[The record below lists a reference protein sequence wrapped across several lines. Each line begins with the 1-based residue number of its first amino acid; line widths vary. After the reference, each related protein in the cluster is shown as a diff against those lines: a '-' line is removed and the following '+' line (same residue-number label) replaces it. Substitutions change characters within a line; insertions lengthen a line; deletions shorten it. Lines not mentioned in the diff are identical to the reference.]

1 MKISYLR
8 PVLRW
13 QSVLFTTLVL
23 GCSGC
28 EKGKDPAQ
36 PKSEASESA
45 RVGATGAPDGL
56 PVPPGEEV
64 SFDAALARV
73 EQVRGLKKKD
83 TVRGLLVKTHDLAQH
98 VRLALAYERPEQ
110 VLQGTEQMLVGLGLV
125 PPSFDFH
132 ATMLSLLEENL
143 AGLYEPRLGLMMV
156 RHDLAADTR
165 QITLL
170 HELVHALQDQYFDLD
185 EIVVSRPD
193 DSDRSSA
200 LSCLAEGDATS
211 AMLDGVLPEGKTA
224 LDLPEGSIEAQFFA
238 QAPQTKAPGLII
250 RSLYAPYL
258 DGLKFVHQL
267 RRRGGFEEVN
277 RVFAEPPIS
286 TEQVLHLDKYD
297 SREAPIAVDV
307 PSAPDP
313 SFKLV
318 LHDIWGEQSLR
329 LALEEWMEPELASQA
344 AAGWGG
350 DRIVSYQRA
359 NELAVAWDIVMDDEK
374 QADELSA
381 ALSEVFGAQTKPE
394 PDPRALAQPAPL
406 CTSWGESGPAVA
418 FARQGR
424 HVLLVGGPYD
434 RAQRAGD
441 CGRTVGWLETL
452 LGKLDP

>member
-1 MKISYLR
+1 MSAWYSYGSSR
-8 PVLRW
+8 
-13 QSVLFTTLVL
+13 
-23 GCSGC
+23 GCNAIFVSLLIGCLGC

-36 PKSEASESA
+36 ATPESSRAERSDAGTASK
-45 RVGATGAPDGL
+45 GGL
-56 PVPPGEEV
+56 PVPPGEPV

-83 TVRGLLVKTHDLAQH
+83 IVRGLLVKSQDLAQH
-98 VRLALAYERPEQ
+98 LRLALAYERPEQ
-110 VLQGTEQMLVGLGLV
+110 VLKGTEQMLVGLGLV
-125 PPSFDFH
+125 EPDFDFH

-156 RHDLAADTR
+156 RQDLPAETQ

-185 EIVVSRPD
+185 EIVDSHPD

-211 AMLDGVLPEGKTA
+211 SMLDGVLPEGNTA

-238 QAPQTKAPGLII
+238 QAPKTPAPALII

-258 DGLKFVHQL
+258 DGLKFVHEL
-267 RRRGGFEEVN
+267 RRRGGFAEVN
-277 RVFAEPPIS
+277 RVFKRPPVS

-297 SREAPIAVDV
+297 SQEAPIVVHV
-307 PSAPDP
+307 PPAPDP

-329 LALEEWMEPELASQA
+329 LALEENLDPEGASRA

-350 DRIVSYQRA
+350 DRIVSYERA
-359 NELAVAWDIVMDDEK
+359 TEFAVAWHVVMDDEA
-374 QADELSA
+374 QAEELNVALSA
-381 ALSEVFGAQTKPE
+381 AFKAKTESAGS
-394 PDPRALAQPAPL
+394 ALASSTAPR
-406 CTSWGESGPAVA
+406 CAVMNQEGPPVA
-418 FARQGR
+418 FARRGR
-424 HVLLVGGPYD
+424 DLFLVGGPYD
-434 RAQRAGD
+434 RTLKVGECAK
-441 CGRTVGWLETL
+441 TLGWLKTL
-452 LGKLDP
+452 LVSLAP